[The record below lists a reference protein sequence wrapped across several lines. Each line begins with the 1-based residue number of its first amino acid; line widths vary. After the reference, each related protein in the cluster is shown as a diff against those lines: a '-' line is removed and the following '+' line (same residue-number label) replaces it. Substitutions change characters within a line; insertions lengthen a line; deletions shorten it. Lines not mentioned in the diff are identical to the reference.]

1 VAKPESGRDILKKL
15 KKNRPPRPVGWGPI
29 SAVLTTLVVYFG
41 SQIIAAYI
49 IVQYL
54 ILRGTGKDHV
64 VSAVDGSIPLQFF
77 FILFAEAAV
86 LLMLWMFM
94 RWRGISWPRIGVKKP
109 SLNNLAY
116 AIPGYV
122 IYFIAILIVF
132 LLVKQFVPNI
142 DIDQS
147 QQVGFDDA
155 AGKGALALVFAALV
169 ILPAVTE
176 EIMIRGF
183 LYGGLRNKLPFLQA
197 ALLTSI
203 IFGLAHLQLGDGK
216 SPVWIAAVDTFTLSM
231 VLVWLR
237 EKTGNVWA
245 GVIVHM
251 LKNSMAFLAL
261 FVFKSL

>member
-1 VAKPESGRDILKKL
+1 MAKPESGRQILKKL
-15 KKNRPPRPVGWGPI
+15 KRNPRPRPAGWGPV
-29 SAVLTTLVVYFG
+29 SAVIATLTIYFG

-54 ILRGTGKDHV
+54 ILRGTSRENV
-64 VSAVDGSIPLQFF
+64 VSAVDDSVRLQFF

-86 LLMLWMFM
+86 LLFLWIFM

-109 SLNNLAY
+109 TVKNMAY

-122 IYFIAILIVF
+122 MYFIAILIVF
-132 LLVKQFVPNI
+132 IFVKQFVPNI
-142 DIDQS
+142 DINQS
-147 QQVGFDDA
+147 QQVGFDNA
-155 AGKGALALVFAALV
+155 AGGGSLALVFAALV

-176 EIMIRGF
+176 EIMVRGF

-197 ALLTSI
+197 AVLTSV

-237 EKTGNVWA
+237 EKTGNIWA

-261 FVFKSL
+261 FIWSS